1 MHRIYYMLFFLLQ
14 CGNMVS
20 AQSDW
25 RLIAEDEGISVFS
38 KSVSTS
44 KVKAVKVECTL
55 EASASQ
61 LVTLLMDL
69 PVAIQWV
76 SHTKSC
82 TLVKRISPSE
92 LYYYSEVALPWPL
105 ENRDFVAHV
114 RVTQDAITKVVT
126 MNAPAV
132 PGWVNENKGVVRIRK
147 SLGYWTITPLAGNKV
162 QVQYTLQVDPGGI
175 IPAWMV
181 NMLAAQ
187 GPMESFKNMRQQI
200 RLPRYHNVSLPFITN

>member
-1 MHRIYYMLFFLLQ
+1 MLFFLLQ